1 MSDQTIAE
9 QITPKALEIVEVGDA
24 KELTQE
30 EKGKVEEAV
39 KKANPTFP
47 AGTKV
52 AVAGNG
58 DVTIT
63 YPDGSVD
70 TISGESTVK
79 EKVKPAGEKA
89 KALPNT
95 GLTANNAVVAGLS
108 ILALAALLA
117 ARRKNNK

>member
-1 MSDQTIAE
+1 MI
-9 QITPKALEIVEVGDA
+9 EVGA
-24 KELTQE
+24 TTKLTQE

-52 AVAGNG
+52 TVAGNG

-70 TISGESTVK
+70 TISGENTVK

-89 KALPNT
+89 KAKTLPNT

-108 ILALAALLA
+108 ILAMAALLA

>member
-1 MSDQTIAE
+1 MI
-9 QITPKALEIVEVGDA
+9 EVGA
-24 KELTQE
+24 TTKLTQE

-39 KKANPTFP
+39 KKANPGFP

-58 DVTIT
+58 EVTIT

-70 TISGESTVK
+70 TISGQSTVKAK

-89 KALPNT
+89 KAKTLPNT

-108 ILALAALLA
+108 MLAVAALLA